1 MEKMHGKNLI
11 LANMWVAFTF
21 FMVAIL
27 LGVFQ
32 VLSRAGY
39 VPGLQIPEL
48 YFGSVSTHGVI
59 MGFVLTTFAIM
70 GFGYFAAVNSLKM
83 NIPHKWFGWTGFIIA
98 LTGTLMAASMLLSG
112 QASVMYTFYPPL
124 KAHPLFYAGAA
135 LLVVGSW
142 FWAFHMI
149 WMMNK
154 WKKEN
159 PGETVPILMF
169 GTVANAILW
178 LFTSLGVTLEIL
190 FLLLPWSLGWIET
203 VDVGLGRTLFSWT
216 LHAIVYFWLIPAY
229 LVLYAIVPKEAGG
242 KLFCDEMARISLI
255 MLMVI
260 SVPIGMH
267 HLYMDPFQAAGWK
280 LVHMVGTLLVALPTL
295 FTGFTV
301 LAGLEIAGRL
311 AGGRGPFGWFFAVPW
326 GKPVV
331 LAGMLS
337 LLMLTFG
344 GFGGLV
350 NASYS
355 LNALVHN
362 TQWITGHFH
371 LIFAGTSII
380 MYFAFAYYMWP
391 KVTGKELFSTKI
403 ALWQLWLWFIGMLT
417 LTLPW
422 HYLGMLGQPRRISSS
437 PYPEVVREGWALQ
450 ELGMFIG
457 GVILMV
463 SAVLFIYNLLRTH
476 GNTISVAPAFNNV
489 ECLNPAARMPA
500 LLNGFGFWT
509 VLIFFYLIVGY
520 GYPVL
525 QFFLMETHGVEPWG
539 I

>member
-21 FMVAIL
+21 FLVAIL

-39 VPGLQIPEL
+39 IPEIQVPEL

-70 GFGYFAAVNSLKM
+70 GFGYFAAVSSLKM
-83 NIPHKWFGWTGFIIA
+83 NIPAKWFGWLGFLIA
-98 LTGTLMAASMLLSG
+98 LIGTLMASATLLTG

-124 KAHPLFYAGAA
+124 KANPLFYAGAA

-142 FWAFHMI
+142 FWCFHMI

-190 FLLLPWSLGWIET
+190 FLLLPWSLGLIDT
-203 VDVGLGRTLFSWT
+203 VDVGLARTLFSWT

-229 LVLYAIVPKEAGG
+229 LVMYSILPKEAGG

-267 HLYMDPFQAAGWK
+267 HLYMDPFQAGGWK

-301 LAGLEIAGRL
+301 IAGLEIAGRQ
-311 AGGRGPFGWFFAVPW
+311 AGGRGPLGWVFAVPW
-326 GKPVV
+326 RKPVV
-331 LAGMLS
+331 TAGMLS

-371 LIFAGTSII
+371 LIFAGTTII

-391 KVTGKELFSTKI
+391 KVTGKELYSEKL
-403 ALWQLWLWFIGMLT
+403 ALYQLWFWFIGMLT

-422 HYLGMLGQPRRISSS
+422 HYLGMLGQPRRIGSS
-437 PYPEVVREGWALQ
+437 PYPDVVKEGWAAQ

-463 SAVLFIYNLLRTH
+463 SALLFIYNLLRTH
-476 GNTISVAPAFNNV
+476 GNIISVAPVHNNV
-489 ECLNPAARMPA
+489 ECLNPASRMPN

-509 VLIFFYLIVGY
+509 VLIVFYLIVGY